1 MNTLGQPTKQFTPVG
16 ANYARLLRIK
26 EVAHKTGLSRSK
38 LYDLI
43 GTGRFPAP
51 VKFGERVSLWPE
63 SEVNQWIDA
72 LVKKNREV
80 LA

>member
-1 MNTLGQPTKQFTPVG
+1 MENLASPQQHPSTP
-16 ANYARLLRIK
+16 RLLRMK

-43 GTGRFPAP
+43 GHGQFPAP
-51 VKFGERVSLWPE
+51 VKFGERLSLWPE
-63 SEVNQWIDA
+63 SDVNQWITN
-72 LVKKNREV
+72 LVNKSKEV

>member
-16 ANYARLLRIK
+16 ETYARLLRIK

-43 GTGRFPAP
+43 GAGQFPAP